1 MIVRSKITTSHG
13 LLDSL
18 VFGFIASGPLL
29 IGCIVSLFSNL
40 SQKLITTI
48 MAFGSGVLIATL
60 TFSILVEAFNVTHTL
75 PVTVLGFILGG
86 ISYGIANA
94 ILERK
99 SKTKSSKCGNAV
111 ADGKITTDS
120 SPPSG
125 KSLFIGS
132 VMDNIP
138 ENAALGITLASGGI
152 INIAFLVAIFVSNL
166 PEGLASTS
174 DMKSSGL
181 GRRYILILWS
191 VAVAIGTVSTAI
203 GYSVLSNASPPIISI
218 CITFAAG
225 AILVMLGESM
235 IPEAFRRESFGKGV
249 ALLAGF
255 LIAALLT
262 KAQGG

>member
-1 MIVRSKITTSHG
+1 MMIRSKITTPHG
-13 LLDSL
+13 VLDSL
-18 VFGFIASGPLL
+18 VLGFIASSPLL
-29 IGCIVSLFSNL
+29 IGCIVSLYANL

-60 TFSILVEAFNVTHTL
+60 AFSILVEAFKVTHTL
-75 PVTVLGFILGG
+75 PATILGFTLGG
-86 ISYGIANA
+86 ISYAIANA
-94 ILERK
+94 ILEKK
-99 SKTKSSKCGNAV
+99 SKRKASKSADV
-111 ADGKITTDS
+111 ADSKVTADIGRA
-120 SPPSG
+120 SG

-138 ENAALGITLASGGI
+138 ENAALGITLASGGM

-174 DMKSSGL
+174 DMRSAGL

-191 VAVAIGTVSTAI
+191 VAVLIGTVSTTI

-218 CITFAAG
+218 SIAFAAG

-255 LIAALLT
+255 VIAVLLT

>member
-1 MIVRSKITTSHG
+1 M
-13 LLDSL
+13 
-18 VFGFIASGPLL
+18 FGFIASSPLL
-29 IGCIVSLFSNL
+29 IGCILSLYFKL
-40 SQKLITTI
+40 PQKLITTI

-60 TFSILVEAFNVTHTL
+60 AFSILVEAFEVTHALPATL
-75 PVTVLGFILGG
+75 LGLILGG
-86 ISYGIANA
+86 ISYAIANA

-99 SKTKSSKCGNAV
+99 SKSKSSKGGDSLGNSKV
-111 ADGKITTDS
+111 ADS

-181 GRRYILILWS
+181 TRRYILILWS
-191 VAVAIGTVSTAI
+191 AAVAIGTLSTTI

-218 CITFAAG
+218 SIAFAAG
-225 AILVMLGESM
+225 AILVMLGETM
-235 IPEAFRRESFGKGV
+235 IPEAFRRESLGKGV

-255 LIAALLT
+255 VIAVLLT
-262 KAQGG
+262 NAQGG

>member
-1 MIVRSKITTSHG
+1 M
-13 LLDSL
+13 L
-18 VFGFIASGPLL
+18 FGFIASSPLL
-29 IGCIVSLFSNL
+29 IGCLVSLFANL

-60 TFSILVEAFNVTHTL
+60 TFSILIEAFEVTHT
-75 PVTVLGFILGG
+75 VTAMILGFILGG

-99 SKTKSSKCGNAV
+99 SKRRSSKSGGLV
-111 ADGKITTDS
+111 ADSKATADI

-152 INIAFLVAIFVSNL
+152 INIAFLVPIFVSNL
-166 PEGLASTS
+166 PEGLASTN
-174 DMKSSGL
+174 DMKYAGL

-191 VAVAIGTVSTAI
+191 AAVVIGTLSTTI

-218 CITFAAG
+218 SIAFAGG
-225 AILVMLGESM
+225 AILVMLGETM
-235 IPEAFRRESFGKGV
+235 IPEAFKRESFGKGV
-249 ALLAGF
+249 ALLGGF
-255 LIAALLT
+255 VIAVLLT
-262 KAQGG
+262 KVQGG

>member
-1 MIVRSKITTSHG
+1 M
-13 LLDSL
+13 
-18 VFGFIASGPLL
+18 
-29 IGCIVSLFSNL
+29 SLFTDL
-40 SQKLITTI
+40 SKKLITMI
-48 MAFGSGVLIATL
+48 MAFGSGVLFATL

-75 PVTVLGFILGG
+75 PATILGLILGG

-99 SKTKSSKCGNAV
+99 SINKSSKSKDIIANS
-111 ADGKITTDS
+111 KTTTNS

-152 INIAFLVAIFVSNL
+152 INIAFLVAIFISNL

-181 GRRYILILWS
+181 SRRYIITLWS
-191 VAVAIGTVSTAI
+191 VAVVIGTLSTTI
-203 GYSVLSNASPPIISI
+203 GYSVLSYASPSIISI
-218 CITFAAG
+218 TIAFAAG
-225 AILVMLGESM
+225 AILVMLAETM
-235 IPEAFRRESFGKGV
+235 IPEAFRRESFGNGV

-255 LIAALLT
+255 VIAILLT